1 MNLED
6 LEKQAE
12 DLKKEDPKAMT
23 VEQLEAFIARISNI
37 IDKSEENLNN
47 INEKENERNN

>member
-12 DLKKEDPKAMT
+12 DLKKQDPKTMT
-23 VEQLEAFIARISNI
+23 VEQLETFIARISNI